1 MTFHRLRID
10 VDDTPGRL
18 GAIAAA
24 LGRVG
29 VNIIDVDV
37 QAVVGRT
44 SVDEVV
50 VELTQPIDLPA
61 IEHAVRG
68 AGGRLT
74 DITSVTEHDLRDR
87 ATNVLD
93 AATWLV
99 TPDGRDGPIPTRLG
113 EAARRV
119 VGAELGWVASTD
131 HVGEPLDVVRH
142 VLEANAPA
150 QTDAPVKRL
159 PSAGG
164 STWWLGVP
172 LDPSSVLVVIRRGTR
187 FTFTETARVQ
197 ALVRLSAAS
206 CRPRCREVPL
216 ADGGSVD
223 LRDLSVDDLP
233 ALRRLHHRCSPASV
247 HRRYFSA
254 LPIPPER
261 VLRALAD
268 VDGHC
273 RIGLAAAIGSEVV
286 GMAHA
291 LPGDGGH
298 VELAFLVED
307 AHQRRGIGGL
317 LFDRLRQR
325 LVARGVDQ
333 AFALTY
339 PDNEGMRRLMDRAS
353 DRTSY
358 WDGGGVLRIC
368 ARLVAAD
375 APVE

>member
-1 MTFHRLRID
+1 MSFHRLRID

-50 VELTQPIDLPA
+50 VEHTLPIDLPA

-68 AGGRLT
+68 AGGALT
-74 DITSVTEHDLRDR
+74 DIISVTEHDLRDR

-93 AATWLV
+93 AATWLLGS
-99 TPDGRDGPIPTRLG
+99 DGLTPTRLA

-119 VGAELGWVASTD
+119 VGAELGWITST
-131 HVGEPLDVVRH
+131 EPLGNPPDVVRH
-142 VLEANAPA
+142 VLETDAPA

-159 PSAGG
+159 PSGSR

-172 LDPSSVLVVIRRGTR
+172 LDESSVLVVIRRGTR

-197 ALVRLSAAS
+197 ALVRLYTVS
-206 CRPRCREVPL
+206 CRPRSREVPL

-223 LRDLSVDDLP
+223 LRDLSVHDLP

-254 LPIPPER
+254 LTIPPER

-268 VDGHC
+268 VDGHR

-325 LVARGVDQ
+325 LIARGVDQ

-339 PDNEGMRRLMDRAS
+339 PDNEGMRRLMGRAS
-353 DRTSY
+353 DRTSS

-368 ARLVAAD
+368 ARLAAD

>member
-1 MTFHRLRID
+1 MAFHRLRID

-18 GAIAAA
+18 GAVAAA
-24 LGRVG
+24 LGRLG

-37 QAVVGRT
+37 QSVVGRT

-50 VELTQPIDLPA
+50 VELTLPIDLPA

-68 AGGRLT
+68 AGGALT
-74 DITSVTEHDLRDR
+74 DIISVTEHDLRDR

-99 TPDGRDGPIPTRLG
+99 GLDGPPRSRLG
-113 EAARRV
+113 EAACRV
-119 VGAELGWVASTD
+119 VSAELGWVASTD
-131 HVGEPLDVVRH
+131 HVGAPVDLVRH

-159 PSAGG
+159 PGGSG

-172 LDPSSVLVVIRRGTR
+172 LDPTSVLVVIRRGTR

-197 ALVRLSAAS
+197 ALVRLYDASHRHRHSA
-206 CRPRCREVPL
+206 VPL
-216 ADGGSVD
+216 TDGGSVD
-223 LRDLSVDDLP
+223 VRDLTADDLG
-233 ALRRLHHRCSPASV
+233 ALRRLHGRCSPTSL

-254 LPIPPER
+254 LPAPPER

-268 VDGHC
+268 VDGYH
-273 RIGLAAAIGSEVV
+273 RLGLAAAIGSEIV
-286 GMAHA
+286 GVAHA
-291 LPGDGGH
+291 LPGTEGD

-353 DRTSY
+353 DRTSC

-368 ARLVAAD
+368 ARLGSAE